1 MIKVMR
7 PTELYPL
14 FTPIAAL
21 HGVGQSHAKKLEKLG
36 LVRII
41 DLLWHLPVKVL
52 DRRYMPKISEATVGV
67 VATMKVRIDKIE
79 KAPNPKSPW
88 NIYVSDTTGSMVVSY
103 FRASSSW
110 IEKTFPIGAV
120 RVISGHLE
128 HWHGMLQMNHPDY
141 IGTTEDL
148 PHIARLQPVWPLTAG
163 ITGKYMERLINQA
176 LGRIN
181 DLPEWQ
187 DEPWLKQQSFPG
199 FSQCLYALHHPDSEK
214 LLSAQHAYRRRL
226 AYDEVLAHQLALR
239 LIRQHLREK
248 TGISIIGDGH
258 LTKEIIKHLPF
269 EMTEAQ
275 RRCIKEIISDMQSSH
290 KMVRLLQGDVGSGK
304 TLVALL
310 AMATAVEAGYQ
321 AAMMVPTELLARQH
335 VASIMTMIEHTA
347 INAVILTGKEKGKK
361 RQAILEQ
368 IASGEADI
376 IIGTH
381 ALIVDDVQYHKL
393 ALVIIDE
400 QHRFGVHQ
408 RVQLLNKGQAA
419 DLLVMT
425 ATPIPRSL
433 MLSVWGDME
442 SSKLD
447 EKPKGR
453 KPIVTTVMPAKRL
466 YDVIQALNRAMAQ
479 GDKIYWV
486 CPLVEESEKV
496 DMAAAEDRYHMLK
509 DHFGE
514 EKVALVHGK
523 MKVTEKDEAMKR
535 FKDGDASLLVA
546 TTVIEVGVDVP
557 EATIMV
563 IEHAERFGLAQLHQ
577 LRGRVGRSDAQSSC
591 ILLYDG
597 TLGYVSKERLKIMR
611 STNDGFVIA
620 EKDLELRGAGD
631 ILGSR
636 QSGIPQFKFMD
647 LELHKDLM
655 FAAADDVKLI
665 LHHDPKLQAPRGQA
679 LRKLLYLFEKDS
691 AIDLLQ
697 SG

>member
-1 MIKVMR
+1 MR
-7 PTELYPL
+7 PEELYPL
-14 FTPIAAL
+14 FTPIEAL

-52 DRRYMPKISEATVGV
+52 DRRYMPKISEAV
-67 VATMKVRIDKIE
+67 VNNIATIKLRIDKIE
-79 KAPNPKSPW
+79 KSPNPKSPW
-88 NIYVSDTTGSMVVSY
+88 RIHVSDTTGHMVISY
-103 FRASSSW
+103 FRASSAW
-110 IEKTFPIGAV
+110 IEKTFPIGSV
-120 RVISGHLE
+120 RVVSGHVE
-128 HWHGMLQMNHPDY
+128 NRHGILQMNHPDY
-141 IGTTEDL
+141 IGSIEDL
-148 PHIARLQPVWPLTAG
+148 PHIARLQPVWSLTAG
-163 ITGKYMERLINQA
+163 ITGKYMERLVNQA
-176 LGRIN
+176 LMRVK

-187 DEPWLKQQSFPG
+187 DETWLKRQFFPN
-199 FSQCLYALHHPDSEK
+199 FSDCLYALHHPDDEK
-214 LLSAQHAYRRRL
+214 LLSAEHTYRKRL

-248 TGISIIGDGH
+248 TGTSIVGDGH
-258 LTKEIIKHLPF
+258 LISAIIKQLPF
-269 EMTEAQ
+269 DMTQAQ
-275 RRCIKEIISDMQSSH
+275 KRCIKEIAADMQSPH
-290 KMVRLLQGDVGSGK
+290 KMVRLLQGDVGAGK
-304 TLVALL
+304 TLVALM
-310 AMATAVEAGYQ
+310 AMAVAVEAGYQ

-335 VASIMTMIEHTA
+335 IASIMEMIKHTD
-347 INAVILTGKEKGKK
+347 IHAVILTGKEKGKK
-361 RQAILEQ
+361 RKEILAQ
-368 IASGEADI
+368 IASGEANI

-381 ALIVDDVQYHKL
+381 ALIQEDVEYHKL
-393 ALVIIDE
+393 ALAIIDE

-408 RVQLLNKGQAA
+408 RVQLLNKGQAT

-453 KPIVTTVMPAKRL
+453 KPIITTAMPAERL
-466 YDVIQALNRAMAQ
+466 YDVIEALSRAMAQ
-479 GDKIYWV
+479 GNKIYWV
-486 CPLVEESEKV
+486 CPLVDESEKI
-496 DMAAAEDRYHMLK
+496 DLAAAEDRYITLK

-514 EKVALVHGK
+514 GKVALVHGK
-523 MKVTEKDEAMKR
+523 MKMAEKDEAMMR

-597 TLGYVSKERLKIMR
+597 PLGHVSKERLKIMR

-620 EKDLELRGAGD
+620 EKDLELRGSGD

-665 LHHDPKLQAPRGQA
+665 LHNDPKLQTARGQA
-679 LRKLLYLFEKDS
+679 LRTLLYLFEKDS